1 MHTSIQENNY
11 TIGEKNNMN
20 YEELLERAE
29 RFIESTGAT
38 VTRFCSKCGLS
49 ASLYYQWRSGK
60 TPISAEKAAGIN
72 AFLESF
78 GF

>member
-1 MHTSIQENNY
+1 
-11 TIGEKNNMN
+11 MN

-60 TPISAEKAAGIN
+60 TQYQQKKP
-72 AFLESF
+72 LV
-78 GF
+78 